1 MPIESTIATS
11 NPSSSIQNNVTSQY
25 AVNNVSQPQIQPQ
38 THLQAI
44 PANMAAPSVLPVPS
58 QTNSGN
64 STISTVAN
72 SQTNVGPAQ
81 QNSIYLSI
89 ACGDEKT
96 RHRFCLV
103 VQMMCSLLQKNGQ
116 SADAINQFT
125 ERFKYLKEQ
134 ADLSS
139 QNEHL
144 FLETLS
150 NFGDKLYLK
159 NKSNS
164 QIKTSSNSIMIQS
177 GIQNTPNTIN
187 SQPNDLERSNLNL
200 SETTINSQKHPLAL
214 QISRKRRASSRP
226 IRCGSCEGCVNHNR
240 TRDCR
245 ACRNCLDQKRYGGP
259 GKLKKACL
267 KRVCMMSSSSNS
279 VVAIGGQPSATSNTP
294 QQSPPSSLTSTTVS
308 SIVSGVLTNNLPL
321 DVPLPQHPMPISSL
335 NGSLTTSAPISSS
348 LVGQI
353 KRVELQVHHQPQ
365 QQQQRHI
372 MTQQQTNALINNIQ
386 QPINNITSINNN
398 SVHATHPGVSIGAMQ
413 QPAIGQGPQVLI
425 NILNI

>member
-200 SETTINSQKHPLAL
+200 SETTINSQKPPLAL

-386 QPINNITSINNN
+386 QPINNITSISNN

-413 QPAIGQGPQVLI
+413 QPAIGQGMQVLI

>member
-200 SETTINSQKHPLAL
+200 SETTINSQKPPLAL

-386 QPINNITSINNN
+386 QPINNITSISNN

>member
-1 MPIESTIATS
+1 MPSESTIATS

-187 SQPNDLERSNLNL
+187 SQPNDLERCNLNL

-214 QISRKRRASSRP
+214 PISRKRRASSRP

-353 KRVELQVHHQPQ
+353 KRVELQVHHQPP

-372 MTQQQTNALINNIQ
+372 ITQQQTNALINNIQ

-398 SVHATHPGVSIGAMQ
+398 SVHATRPGVSIGTMQ
-413 QPAIGQGPQVLI
+413 QTAIGQGPQVLI